1 MNELTTNTAS
11 AALATADDA
20 KMAKIMS
27 SSIFPGASPASV
39 QMALDYC
46 RARKL
51 DPLQKPVHIVPMWDS
66 KAKCMRDVIMPGLN
80 LYRTQAAQ
88 SGQHAGT
95 SLPRFGQV
103 LAFNMGGSHIEAPE
117 FCEVTVK
124 RLLNNGTVA
133 EFADVVYFAEACSTS
148 KDGRPT
154 PMWLK
159 SPRMMLAKTAE
170 SRALRKA
177 FPDLNAAE
185 SAEEMEG
192 RTYFGDGE
200 AQPAAPAA
208 EPAPADLY
216 DKALAAASSGLKSY
230 EAFFKGLTP
239 AERVALKAEH
249 AKLKAIAQDADKPA
263 DAIEDAAIV
272 EPEV

>member
-1 MNELTTNTAS
+1 MNELTNTTAS

-20 KMAKIMS
+20 KMLKIMGA
-27 SSIFPGASPASV
+27 SIFPGASPASV

-46 RARKL
+46 KARKL

-66 KAKCMRDVIMPGLN
+66 KTKTMRDVIMPGLN

-88 SGQHAGT
+88 SHQHAGT
-95 SLPRFGQV
+95 SLPKFGPV
-103 LAFNMGGSHIEAPE
+103 MPFTMGGAHIEAPE
-117 FCEVTVK
+117 SCEVTVR
-124 RLLNNGTVA
+124 RLLPNGQIA
-133 EFADVVYFAEACSTS
+133 EFADVVFFDEACSTS

-192 RTYFGDGE
+192 RTYFGDDE
-200 AQPAAPAA
+200 PAAPVA

-216 DKALAAASSGLKSY
+216 DKALEAASNGLKAY
-230 EAFFKGLTP
+230 EAFFKALTP
-239 AERVALKAEH
+239 AERVSLKAEH
-249 AKLKAIAQDADKPA
+249 AKLKAIAQDADQQ
-263 DAIEDAAIV
+263 DAQGVVDAEVV
-272 EPEV
+272 EPEA

>member
-11 AALATADDA
+11 AALATQDDA
-20 KMAKIMS
+20 KMLKIMGA
-27 SSIFPGASPASV
+27 SIFPGAAPASV

-46 RARKL
+46 KARHL

-66 KAKCMRDVIMPGLN
+66 KSRSMRDVIMPGLN

-103 LAFNMGGSHIEAPE
+103 MGFNMGGAHVEAPE
-117 FCEVTVK
+117 SCEVTVK
-124 RLLNNGTVA
+124 RLLANGMVA
-133 EFADVVYFAEACSTS
+133 EFSDVVYFSEACSTS

-177 FPDLNAAE
+177 FPDLNAGE

-216 DKALAAASSGLKSY
+216 DKALAEASKGLKAY
-230 EAFFKGLTP
+230 EAFFKALTP
-239 AERVALKAEH
+239 AERVALKGEH

-263 DAIEDAAIV
+263 DVVEAEVI
-272 EPEV
+272 EPEA